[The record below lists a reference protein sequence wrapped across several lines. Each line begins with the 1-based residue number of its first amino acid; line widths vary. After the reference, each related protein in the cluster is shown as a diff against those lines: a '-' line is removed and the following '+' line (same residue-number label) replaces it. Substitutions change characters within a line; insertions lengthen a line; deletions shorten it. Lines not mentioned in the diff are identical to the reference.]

1 MSAAKVFV
9 VDDDESVRAA
19 VSSLIRSVGL
29 RVETFVCA
37 QDFLDQARHEGPC
50 CAVLDVRMP
59 GMSGLELQREL
70 TRRGAAMP
78 LIFIT
83 GHGDI
88 AMSVGAM
95 KAGAIEFLPKP
106 FKDEDLLRAI
116 EEAHERDAAA
126 GVQRAERDAVRARY
140 ATLTAREKEVM
151 ALTIK
156 GMLNKQIAIDLG
168 IAETTI
174 KVHRHNLMLKMQ
186 ADSLPALVRMAAL
199 LA

>member
-1 MSAAKVFV
+1 MNAAKVFV

-19 VSSLIRSVGL
+19 LSSLIRSVGL
-29 RVETFVCA
+29 QVETFACA
-37 QDFLDQARHEGPC
+37 QDFLDQARHEGPS

-70 TRRGAAMP
+70 TRRGATMP

-106 FKDEDLLRAI
+106 FRDEDLLRAI
-116 EEAHERDAAA
+116 WEAHERDAAA
-126 GVQRAERDAVRARY
+126 GIRRAERDAVRARY
-140 ATLTAREKEVM
+140 EALTAREKEVM
-151 ALTIK
+151 ALTVK

-174 KVHRHNLMLKMQ
+174 KVHRHNLMQKMQ

-199 LA
+199 MA